1 MKEDLQATIKKVGD
15 KYKTAPKQ
23 LKITIGE
30 ILAGKIKL
38 KIQEES
44 NGRNN

>member
-1 MKEDLQATIKKVGD
+1 MSDNIQAAIKRVGN

>member
-1 MKEDLQATIKKVGD
+1 MSDNIKATIKRVGD

-38 KIQEES
+38 QESINREV
-44 NGRNN
+44 NNE

>member
-1 MKEDLQATIKKVGD
+1 MSDTVQIIIKRVGD
-15 KYKTAPKQ
+15 KYKAAPKQ

-38 KIQEES
+38 QESINREE
-44 NGRNN
+44 NHE